1 MKVVLEGS
9 SNKGYNTPTRM
20 ADERPIS
27 RTEKYAL
34 VELWMKGRQEGNDFM
49 NIEFILTLMQSV
61 SSMSEEKT
69 FKKVEESLSV
79 PMQGK
84 LIPFLSYYFRESTIT
99 LETEITEY
107 HIEQMIEVLSY
118 FVEEREEWEEE
129 EKEEVRVEEG
139 VPPV

>member
-61 SSMSEEKT
+61 SSMSEGKT
-69 FKKVEESLSV
+69 FKKVEESLPV

-84 LIPFLSYYFRESTIT
+84 LIPFLSYYFREPTIT
-99 LETEITEY
+99 LETEITED
-107 HIEQMIEVLSY
+107 HTEQMIEVLSY

>member
-1 MKVVLEGS
+1 
-9 SNKGYNTPTRM
+9 
-20 ADERPIS
+20 
-27 RTEKYAL
+27 
-34 VELWMKGRQEGNDFM
+34 M

-84 LIPFLSYYFRESTIT
+84 LIPFLSYYFREPTIT
-99 LETEITEY
+99 LETKITED

-129 EKEEVRVEEG
+129 DEEVEVEEG

>member
-1 MKVVLEGS
+1 
-9 SNKGYNTPTRM
+9 M
-20 ADERPIS
+20 ADERPMS

-34 VELWMKGRQEGNDFM
+34 VELWMKGRQEGNDYM
-49 NIEFILTLMQSV
+49 NIEFILNAVEVEFL
-61 SSMSEEKT
+61 SSMSVEKT

-84 LIPFLSYYFRESTIT
+84 LIPFLSYYFREPTIT
-99 LETEITEY
+99 LETEISKD

-118 FVEEREEWEEE
+118 FVEEREELEEE
-129 EKEEVRVEEG
+129 EEEEVEVEEVEVEEG

>member
-1 MKVVLEGS
+1 
-9 SNKGYNTPTRM
+9 M
-20 ADERPIS
+20 ADERPMS

-34 VELWMKGRQEGNDFM
+34 VELWMKGMQEGNDFM

-69 FKKVEESLSV
+69 FKKVEESLPV

-84 LIPFLSYYFRESTIT
+84 LIPFLSYYFREPTIT
-99 LETEITEY
+99 LETEISED
-107 HIEQMIEVLSY
+107 HIYQMIEVLSY
-118 FVEEREEWEEE
+118 FVEEREEQEEEEEVEEWEEE
-129 EKEEVRVEEG
+129 ENSWIRGEVEEG